1 LLNRLRLCLA
11 RTRLRE
17 IQRSPGLFK
26 TGAATG
32 GYVGTVP
39 QRVYCSPCP
48 GLVKPADGHFTNA

>member
-32 GYVGTVP
+32 GVCRDRTAA
-39 QRVYCSPCP
+39 
-48 GLVKPADGHFTNA
+48 GLL